1 MKHPLLR
8 DRRGYSLI
16 EVLTVVAITGVVM
29 VIAVPMMGNLFGFF
43 RLSGDARSISNAI
56 AVAKMRAASDFSRVR
71 IYVDLSGRTF
81 NQNGHSLI
89 AMITTSGSW
98 PLDIAFDWASA
109 GLSTAS
115 IIRLKLFTLD
125 NRLLIR
131 ILGKLKE
138 HDLETVER
146 NFHRTLS

>member
-1 MKHPLLR
+1 MIC
-8 DRRGYSLI
+8 DRG
-16 EVLTVVAITGVVM
+16 TVVVVPFLYTDQSKTKRRPAL
-29 VIAVPMMGNLFGFF
+29 I
-43 RLSGDARSISNAI
+43 
-56 AVAKMRAASDFSRVR
+56 
-71 IYVDLSGRTF
+71 LSGRTF

-146 NFHRTLS
+146 NFQRMLS